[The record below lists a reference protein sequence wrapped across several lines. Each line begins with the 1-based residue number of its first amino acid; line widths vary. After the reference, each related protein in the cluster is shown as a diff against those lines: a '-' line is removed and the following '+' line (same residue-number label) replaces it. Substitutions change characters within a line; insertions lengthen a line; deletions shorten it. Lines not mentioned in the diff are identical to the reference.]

1 MLYKLIQPITKNAFK
16 IPKAYFKEQ
25 GMQIRAFILAILFAV
40 SFAKADDIKHPS
52 MPWQLEPILW
62 KIQDK
67 KVVRKA
73 LHEPMIRGATTFNGK
88 SFYFFT
94 IEDNATLKKE
104 YEEHL
109 SKERDFCNDF
119 YDDLFEWKNI
129 SVIKPLV
136 FDTTDYNNPVLKKN
150 MGDCW
155 YMDMNK
161 TIKDGFSGRGFTL
174 YKFDNKLLYIM
185 IYKTTPYIYQTDD
198 FANLA
203 YILDPKECSKITKDS
218 RSRVNLEIPG
228 NIIYKR
234 RLFYAEPIRYKDIDY
249 LLFIDFDNT
258 DSGQLFNVTIRKFK
272 DGILQMPVCS
282 NSYVNTKLYR

>member
-1 MLYKLIQPITKNAFK
+1 MLYKLIQPITKNAFR
-16 IPKAYFKEQ
+16 IPKSHFKEQ
-25 GMQIRAFILAILFAV
+25 GMQIRAFILVILFAV

-94 IEDNATLKKE
+94 IEDNTTLKKE

-129 SVIKPLV
+129 NIINPLV

-203 YILDPKECSKITKDS
+203 YILDPKECSKITKDP

>member
-1 MLYKLIQPITKNAFK
+1 
-16 IPKAYFKEQ
+16 
-25 GMQIRAFILAILFAV
+25 MQIRAFILAILFAV
-40 SFAKADDIKHPS
+40 SFAKANDIKHPS

-136 FDTTDYNNPVLKKN
+136 FDTTDYNDPVLKKN

-155 YMDMNK
+155 YMDMNT
-161 TIKDGFSGRGFTL
+161 TIRDGFTGRGFTL

-203 YILDPKECSKITKDS
+203 YILDPQECSKIIKDP

-228 NIIYKR
+228 NIIYKP

-258 DSGQLFNVTIRKFK
+258 HSGQLLNVAIRKFK

-282 NSYVNTKLYR
+282 NSYLNTKLYR